1 MVLSYTTSPAYHI
14 FDEGDHT
21 IKAALFEEGHFP
33 QIEVAGILKSSD
45 QQDLA
50 RDFLAFL
57 TSAEGQANIPTTNW
71 MFPVVDL
78 GGELD
83 PAFQGLPQPDKTLTL
98 DEAEITANSAAW
110 IDEMLAAVQ

>member
-1 MVLSYTTSPAYHI
+1 MLLELLDRLVHP
-14 FDEGDHT
+14 
-21 IKAALFEEGHFP
+21 
-33 QIEVAGILKSSD
+33 
-45 QQDLA
+45 A

-57 TSAEGQANIPTTNW
+57 TSPEGQANIPTTNW
-71 MFPVVDL
+71 MFPVTDL

-83 PAFQGLPQPDKTLTL
+83 PAFQGLPQPDQTLTL